1 MIHRHWFPEEYWVTP
16 FTCLFE
22 SLKGIKWLWG
32 SQNELISNKQM
43 GEVAT
48 KYYIDFIL
56 LFLTLLYITCCV
68 QPPKLFAQVSKNPIL
83 LTLSSR

>member
-1 MIHRHWFPEEYWVTP
+1 MD
-16 FTCLFE
+16 
-22 SLKGIKWLWG
+22 
-32 SQNELISNKQM
+32 
-43 GEVAT
+43 EVAT

-68 QPPKLFAQVSKNPIL
+68 QPPKLFAQVSKDPIL

>member
-1 MIHRHWFPEEYWVTP
+1 MD
-16 FTCLFE
+16 
-22 SLKGIKWLWG
+22 
-32 SQNELISNKQM
+32 
-43 GEVAT
+43 EVAT

-68 QPPKLFAQVSKNPIL
+68 QPPKHFAQGSKNPIL